1 MDLPIRLYL
10 GTYPASRWLCAPAVT
25 AARAQNFAEQG
36 YDTSDA
42 IADLDEADL
51 DAIGVTLPGHKK
63 RLLMAAKRYSPDDPV
78 VKPKVVKA
86 LPSYENWG
94 GDVAGSL

>member
-1 MDLPIRLYL
+1 MFYHVP
-10 GTYPASRWLCAPAVT
+10 SV
-25 AARAQNFAEQG
+25 AAACEQNFAEQG

-42 IADLDEADL
+42 IVDLDDADL

-78 VKPKVVKA
+78 AQPKVTKA